1 MLVSATIALIA
12 GLVRSRRGLVLI
24 ARSDRGGL
32 LGCSVMANPT

>member
-24 ARSDRGGL
+24 ARCEL